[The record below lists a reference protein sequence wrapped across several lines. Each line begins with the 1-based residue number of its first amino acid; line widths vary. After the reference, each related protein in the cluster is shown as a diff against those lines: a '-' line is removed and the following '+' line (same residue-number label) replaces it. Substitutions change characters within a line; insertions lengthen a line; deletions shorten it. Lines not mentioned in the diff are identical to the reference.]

1 MPTRPRSL
9 QPASRRPPYRSARQ
23 PDRGRKAPRTTIGAM
38 AKRLMIAV
46 VGAGIGVLA
55 GLLVDSMGAGTPAL
69 VIGAVAGALIPQF
82 LLGPPGH

>member
-1 MPTRPRSL
+1 M
-9 QPASRRPPYRSARQ
+9 SRFCPFSREN
-23 PDRGRKAPRTTIGAM
+23 RGSDLPSGADAGPSPRTTIEAM

-69 VIGAVAGALIPQF
+69 VVGAVAGALIPQF
-82 LLGPPGH
+82 VLGPPGH